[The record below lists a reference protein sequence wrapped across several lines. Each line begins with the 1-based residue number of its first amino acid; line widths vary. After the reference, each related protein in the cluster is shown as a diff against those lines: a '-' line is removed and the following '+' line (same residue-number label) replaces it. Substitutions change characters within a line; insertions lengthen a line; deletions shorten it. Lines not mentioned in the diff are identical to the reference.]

1 MQKIIGS
8 IILGAALLGMQACS
22 NGSEAQVQETEDVS
36 HADHK
41 HDEAPKAVEIV
52 DKSLGIP
59 SGNYVM
65 DKTHGYVT
73 FSYLHKGLSNPILRF
88 NDVDATLVLDADKPE
103 NSSIDVTIMAANID
117 SGVAKFDDHLN
128 SADFF
133 NTAVNPTITFK
144 STSFTR
150 GSATSGMMV
159 GDLTMMG
166 VAKSISFDVSLVGV
180 ADGDKPTIGVEGKTE
195 LLRSDFMLGMYVPYV
210 GDKVSISISAEFN
223 KAD

>member
-8 IILGAALLGMQACS
+8 LILGSALLGMQACS

-36 HADHK
+36 HTDHK
-41 HDEAPKAVEIV
+41 HDEAPKTVEIV
-52 DKSLGIP
+52 DKKLGIP

-88 NDVDATLVLDADKPE
+88 NDVDASLVFDADKPE

-150 GSATSGMMV
+150 DSATSGMMV

-166 VAKSISFDVSLVGV
+166 VTKSISFDVNLIGV

-195 LLRSDFMLGMYVPYV
+195 LLRSDYKLGKFVPYV
-210 GDKVSISISAEFN
+210 GDKVSVSISAEFN